1 MSCRGKLLPF
11 YITMTTIDKPVQ
23 ELWDWYIDRQVGN
36 DHPTIKMKLS
46 RFNGRICLFDF
57 RKKVV
62 FSWKYSLIGNFLK
75 LRSKNYFRIFCEIED
90 NQVERYMKPNRSE
103 WVSQVRV
110 CTLRKICLNFEKKQS
125 ILECIFSL
133 LLRPFLLLP
142 ELYRLYWWNGHF
154 QNPACT
160 DVHTRFYLW
169 QKNEDKLKYC
179 TENNKSMNRGEIIK
193 VMKDQEN
200 CHDIHVLQFSYAK
213 YIFSKPVPQY
223 H

>member
-110 CTLRKICLNFEKKQS
+110 CTLRKIYVS
-125 ILECIFSL
+125 ILRRSKAFWNV
-133 LLRPFLLLP
+133 FLVFF
-142 ELYRLYWWNGHF
+142 YAHF
-154 QNPACT
+154 F
-160 DVHTRFYLW
+160 FYLNYTGYIDGTVIFKIRPVRMFTQDFTFGKRMKTNW
-169 QKNEDKLKYC
+169 SIVPKTTKVWI
-179 TENNKSMNRGEIIK
+179 GEK
-193 VMKDQEN
+193 
-200 CHDIHVLQFSYAK
+200 
-213 YIFSKPVPQY
+213 
-223 H
+223 